1 MNEEK
6 NKSGYHFKPKE
17 TKDAKPAEKEQIK
30 HEKETSTAQ
39 KSSAKTKQKKVKKSK
54 KTGRQLQS
62 SFCFWVWELQEI
74 GTMKIPICQRR

>member
-30 HEKETSTAQ
+30 PAKEIATA
-39 KSSAKTKQKKVKKSK
+39 
-54 KTGRQLQS
+54 
-62 SFCFWVWELQEI
+62 
-74 GTMKIPICQRR
+74 